1 MAANAAAAKL
11 QVEANPARPSLRTR
25 RTWRFSLR
33 LVRRSGLSTSMAL
46 AAVAVRATVARAR
59 HRHWHWQV
67 LPPLACA
74 GAAGAVPA
82 PGPGAEPLT
91 SETTG
96 CSLAPARG
104 PAESA
109 CRSGL
114 GPGLQLARLK
124 LGDHPADG
132 RGGIMDAAG
141 FRIAA
146 PHHNPRVFHAACDL
160 RFVFW
165 LSIY

>member
-67 LPPLACA
+67 LPPLAC

-96 CSLAPARG
+96 LLLAPARG
-104 PAESA
+104 SAESA

>member
-1 MAANAAAAKL
+1 
-11 QVEANPARPSLRTR
+11 
-25 RTWRFSLR
+25 
-33 LVRRSGLSTSMAL
+33 MAL

-67 LPPLACA
+67 LPPCA
-74 GAAGAVPA
+74 GAAGAVPS

-96 CSLAPARG
+96 RSLAPARG

-114 GPGLQLARLK
+114 GPGLQLARLN

-132 RGGIMDAAG
+132 RGGGIMDAAG

-146 PHHNPRVFHAACDL
+146 PHHNPRVFYAACDL

>member
-1 MAANAAAAKL
+1 
-11 QVEANPARPSLRTR
+11 
-25 RTWRFSLR
+25 
-33 LVRRSGLSTSMAL
+33 MAL
-46 AAVAVRATVARAR
+46 AAVAVRATLARAR
-59 HRHWHWQV
+59 HRHCQVHWYWQV
-67 LPPLACA
+67 LPPCT

-96 CSLAPARG
+96 LLLAPARG
-104 PAESA
+104 SAESA

-114 GPGLQLARLK
+114 GPGLQLARQK